1 MERRTMSEQ
10 VVVALIGSATGIII
24 ALLEWTRR
32 QNNRDHA
39 SNSEKLDRVIDK
51 IEQVDSR
58 VSGHIEWHLD
68 TGSKQ

>member
-1 MERRTMSEQ
+1 MSEQ